1 MVYQGTSN
9 LTDVGAGTSWHG
21 RSTHRAASD
30 GGQPPH
36 GTIPRKAAGCMDQLA
51 PRAVATMVSVRWDIA
66 MD

>member
-1 MVYQGTSN
+1 M
-9 LTDVGAGTSWHG
+9 G

-51 PRAVATMVSVRWDIA
+51 PRAAATMVSVRWDIA